1 MRYDF
6 VVLQSDR
13 HFCTES
19 LGWRFRMVRPS
30 FAAGAEPLSEW
41 RMVPVLQGKT
51 RAHAGQLR
59 RVHRLVYQIVEKSK
73 CMVAVSSSL
82 LLGIDVD
89 ALRIA
94 AME

>member
-6 VVLQSDR
+6 VVLQSNR
-13 HFCTES
+13 YFRTES
-19 LGWRFRMVRPS
+19 LGRRSRMVRAS
-30 FAAGAEPLSEW
+30 VAAGTEPLSEW
-41 RMVPVLQGKT
+41 CMVPVLQGKI

-82 LLGIDVD
+82 LLGIDVGALLD
-89 ALRIA
+89 AT
-94 AME
+94 ME